1 MTKPLWEKAKRA
13 DFEAAVLS
21 HLDAAYNLAR
31 WLLRN
36 EQDAEDAV
44 QDALLRAFR
53 FFADLRGGDGRAW
66 LLTIVRNTCYSRFRK
81 AGAGERNVALDE
93 EVHDLNGGAVS
104 PETEVIRQA
113 SSRSIQQ
120 ALEALPVDLREAIVL
135 RELEG
140 LSYAEIASVAEIPI
154 GTVMSRLSRARRRLQ
169 ETLGEK
175 EILP

>member
-1 MTKPLWEKAKRA
+1 LQEPAKRA
-13 DFEAAVLS
+13 DFEAAVLP

-44 QDALLRAFR
+44 QDAVLRAFR
-53 FFADLRGGDGRAW
+53 FFAGLRGGDGRAW
-66 LLTIVRNTCYSRFRK
+66 LLTIVRNACYTRIRR
-81 AGAGERNVALDE
+81 AAPHDRNVALDE
-93 EVHDLNGGAVS
+93 ETHDPHADAVT
-104 PETEVIRQA
+104 PETEVMRQA
-113 SSRSIQQ
+113 SGRSIQQ

-169 ETLGEK
+169 ETLGRK
-175 EILP
+175 EIPR

>member
-1 MTKPLWEKAKRA
+1 LREPAKRA
-13 DFEAAVLS
+13 DFEAAVLP

-44 QDALLRAFR
+44 QDAVLRAFR
-53 FFADLRGGDGRAW
+53 FFAGLRGSDSRAW
-66 LLTIVRNTCYSRFRK
+66 LLTIVRNACYTRIRRASPQDRI
-81 AGAGERNVALDE
+81 VALDE
-93 EVHDLNGGAVS
+93 EVRDSNIDSVT
-104 PETEVIRQA
+104 PETEVMRQA
-113 SSRSIQQ
+113 SGRSIQQ

-154 GTVMSRLSRARRRLQ
+154 GTVMSRLSRARHRLQ
-169 ETLGEK
+169 QALGE
-175 EILP
+175 EEDPR